1 MKKDLGIKI
10 FFIVL
15 LLFSIYLI
23 VTGIFTPGDTTAF
36 NKNGEILE
44 EDLQLSTYM
53 LNMNIGEDYQVTA
66 TVLPDNATY
75 KDVTWTSGNP
85 NIVTVDNGLVK
96 AINAGKTIIKVTT
109 SKTYITK
116 MINVTVNSNV
126 IEITKINVSNPEV
139 SLFVGDKE
147 KINYTLEPSD
157 ANNTKLSFATSN
169 KDIAGFDS
177 TGNIVGVNEG
187 SATIT
192 LKSSNGVTA
201 DIKVTVKQREIE
213 VSSVK
218 VDKKSITLTEGES
231 KTITATVNPTNASN
245 KTLTWSSSDNHIAT
259 VDNGKVTAI
268 KEGTATIKV
277 TSHNGK
283 YKEVKV
289 TVKPKEVIYPAITDD
304 SKYHSGFSLVD
315 SYKSDTFKFRIQTK
329 NNADFVLIWVKNAYQ
344 QWNSSIPQFGKAYSG
359 ENHMSYTINTYGYQ
373 KKGLVATNGSFFW
386 AGWGDTPGIPYIV
399 NHGKVLR
406 DIENKKYG
414 TVYGCLGMTKEG
426 ELKTYSFGNDYSQN
440 QAAKQEMIKDGV
452 RTDFAFATMPISE
465 GGKVSTSTDRNNRT
479 VLCQINKNNFVIYS
493 GGSLSF
499 NQIGTELKNTFGCK
513 VAYNL
518 DGGGSRKLY
527 YKTGSMSSAK
537 KRFGGGRAVADMM
550 YFAEQ

>member
-23 VTGIFTPGDTTAF
+23 ITGIFTPGETTAF
-36 NKNGEILE
+36 NNNGEILE

-53 LNMNIGEDYQVTA
+53 LNMNIGEDYQITA
-66 TVLPDNATY
+66 TIVPDNATY

-85 NIVTVDNGLVK
+85 GVVTVDNGLVR

-109 SKTYITK
+109 SKTHITK
-116 MINVTVNSNV
+116 MVNVTVNSNV
-126 IEITKINVSNPEV
+126 IEITKINVSNPEI

-147 KINYTLEPSD
+147 KINYTLEPTD
-157 ANNTKLSFATSN
+157 ANNTKISFATSN

-177 TGNIVGVNEG
+177 AGNIVGVNEG

-218 VDKKSITLTEGES
+218 VDKKSITVTEGES

-259 VDNGKVTAI
+259 VDNGKVTGV

-277 TSHNGK
+277 TSNNGK

-289 TVKPKEVIYPAITDD
+289 TVKPKEVIYPAQATD
-304 SKYHSGFSLVD
+304 SKYHKGTLVA
-315 SYKSDTFKFRIQTK
+315 SHSSETLKYRIQSYG
-329 NNADFVLIWVKNAYQ
+329 NNDYVLVWVKDANK
-344 QWNSSIPQFGKAYSG
+344 QWNSSLPELGKAFSAESHLNSLANSG
-359 ENHMSYTINTYGYQ
+359 NQN
-373 KKGLVATNGSFFW
+373 KGFVATNGGFFW
-386 AGWGDTPGIPYIV
+386 DGWGDSPCSVFVI
-399 NHGKVLR
+399 NKGKILR
-406 DIENKKYG
+406 DLGSTNKKQYG
-414 TVYGCLGMTKEG
+414 VFGITKDG
-426 ELKTYSFGNDYSQN
+426 QIKTYGFSASD
-440 QAAKQEMIKDGV
+440 AANNKKVKEELLNDGV
-452 RTDFAFATMPISE
+452 RNTFTMVGTIISRDGSMSTE
-465 GGKVSTSTDRNNRT
+465 TGGANNRT
-479 VLCQINKNNFVIYS
+479 VLCEVNKNNFVIYS

-499 NQIGTELKNTFGCK
+499 GGIASELKKQYGC
-513 VAYNL
+513 VMAVNL

-527 YKTGSMSSAK
+527 YKVGSGSVT
-537 KRFGGGRAVADMM
+537 KRFGGGRAVPDMM
-550 YFAEQ
+550 YFVEQ